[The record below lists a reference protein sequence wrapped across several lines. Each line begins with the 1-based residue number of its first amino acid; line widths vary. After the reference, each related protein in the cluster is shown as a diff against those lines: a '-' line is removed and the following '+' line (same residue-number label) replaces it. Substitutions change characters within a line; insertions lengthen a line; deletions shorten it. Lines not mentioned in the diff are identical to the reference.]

1 MWVEQ
6 TKKGKYKFIERYTDR
21 LTGKYRRVSVVLE
34 KNTAQARKQAQAAL
48 TEKIRQ
54 AQSGEPEQMT
64 LRELIEKYREE
75 QKKTVKLS
83 TYRRNYFFGE
93 SVKNVFGSDILIN
106 ALTAS
111 YIREKIIALD
121 HTPEHKN
128 ELIKRFKAVMR
139 WGYRHDYVKDV
150 SYLDKI
156 ERFKTDPRRARI
168 EDKFLESS
176 EVESLI
182 SAMNLPLWKLV
193 TQILVLSGLRFGE
206 LAALKREEVDT
217 GKRLIRVSATYDANN
232 RIETTPKTADSK
244 REVYMQDE
252 LLSAIRRAKAFMLSQ
267 QIASGR
273 TTSLF
278 LSDKNGDHINY
289 YTYRK
294 YFGETAKKALERDIT
309 PHILRHTHASLLMEQ
324 GIDIDTIS
332 RRLGHSDSR
341 ITKEI
346 YLHVTEKLKE
356 REQER
361 LKELKIL

>member
-6 TKKGKYKFIERYTDR
+6 TQKGKYKFIERYTDR

-150 SYLDKI
+150 SYLDKMI
-156 ERFKTDPRRARI
+156 
-168 EDKFLESS
+168 
-176 EVESLI
+176 
-182 SAMNLPLWKLV
+182 
-193 TQILVLSGLRFGE
+193 
-206 LAALKREEVDT
+206 
-217 GKRLIRVSATYDANN
+217 
-232 RIETTPKTADSK
+232 
-244 REVYMQDE
+244 
-252 LLSAIRRAKAFMLSQ
+252 
-267 QIASGR
+267 
-273 TTSLF
+273 
-278 LSDKNGDHINY
+278 
-289 YTYRK
+289 
-294 YFGETAKKALERDIT
+294 
-309 PHILRHTHASLLMEQ
+309 
-324 GIDIDTIS
+324 
-332 RRLGHSDSR
+332 
-341 ITKEI
+341 
-346 YLHVTEKLKE
+346 
-356 REQER
+356 
-361 LKELKIL
+361 